1 MTRRL
6 ITLSGLT
13 LILLT
18 VGCGNKGPLY
28 LPQDVAQ
35 PPPAPAPAKQ
45 ADDEDD

>member
-6 ITLSGLT
+6 IILSGLT
-13 LILLT
+13 LMLLT

-35 PPPAPAPAKQ
+35 PPQNPAKQ
-45 ADDEDD
+45 TDDEDD